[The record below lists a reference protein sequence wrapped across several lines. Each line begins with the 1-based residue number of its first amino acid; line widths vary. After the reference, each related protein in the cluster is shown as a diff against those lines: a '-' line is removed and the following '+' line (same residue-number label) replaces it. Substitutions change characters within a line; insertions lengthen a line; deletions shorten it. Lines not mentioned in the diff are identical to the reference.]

1 MFTRLIL
8 YFLHF
13 ILYKRAAQA
22 PGPAAAAAQPGA
34 HYVFQ
39 RRPMATD
46 NTHGEKLGAKG
57 KRNNHQKRGTH
68 THTIEPKGKKKII
81 KIKEIKEKD
90 MGTWRDDRFFLLLCV
105 LCIAAVQTESTSAIF
120 L

>member
-1 MFTRLIL
+1 M

-22 PGPAAAAAQPGA
+22 PGPAAQPGA

-68 THTIEPKGKKKII
+68 THTHDRTERKEKII
-81 KIKEIKEKD
+81 KIKEIKENKTKEKRHGD
-90 MGTWRDDRFFLLLCV
+90 LARR
-105 LCIAAVQTESTSAIF
+105 
-120 L
+120 

>member
-1 MFTRLIL
+1 L

-22 PGPAAAAAQPGA
+22 PGPAAQPGA

-68 THTIEPKGKKKII
+68 THTHDRTER
-81 KIKEIKEKD
+81 KEKNNKNKINK
-90 MGTWRDDRFFLLLCV
+90 RK
-105 LCIAAVQTESTSAIF
+105 
-120 L
+120 